1 MIDAHVHSSQAL
13 LQSAADDE
21 PARPYL
27 EEYIWPLQGS
37 YTPEDAEISMKLM
50 ITEMIKGG
58 TTCYVDPLVHTR
70 YDFDRLA
77 STIETM
83 GFRAVLA
90 KLVMDQIG
98 LARETGVIDRGMLET
113 EEKSLKEAERA
124 IERWNGAAEGRIR
137 VWYGPRVARAPATA
151 CSPEFYTKIG
161 VLAKERGV
169 GITIHLAGEKD
180 DLEYFQREYH
190 KLPVEF
196 MRDVGM
202 LGPNVLLAMCCWVSD
217 REMEILK
224 ETDTKVVHCP
234 SANMKMASGI
244 CKVPQMLSRGITVAL
259 ACDSSVNNNCLDMI
273 AEMKAA
279 SLLANITNL
288 NYKALTAEEALEM
301 ATINGARAIG
311 QEDAIGSIEVG
322 KKADIILVNMRKP
335 HTTPNFDIIANLVYA
350 SVGSDVETVM
360 INGKIVME
368 ERSILVADEE
378 AILSEAEERGR
389 ALLEKTGIRVASEWP
404 LE

>member
-1 MIDAHVHSSQAL
+1 
-13 LQSAADDE
+13 
-21 PARPYL
+21 
-27 EEYIWPLQGS
+27 
-37 YTPEDAEISMKLM
+37 
-50 ITEMIKGG
+50 
-58 TTCYVDPLVHTR
+58 
-70 YDFDRLA
+70 
-77 STIETM
+77 
-83 GFRAVLA
+83 
-90 KLVMDQIG
+90 
-98 LARETGVIDRGMLET
+98 
-113 EEKSLKEAERA
+113 
-124 IERWNGAAEGRIR
+124 
-137 VWYGPRVARAPATA
+137 
-151 CSPEFYTKIG
+151 
-161 VLAKERGV
+161 
-169 GITIHLAGEKD
+169 
-180 DLEYFQREYH
+180 
-190 KLPVEF
+190 
-196 MRDVGM
+196 
-202 LGPNVLLAMCCWVSD
+202 
-217 REMEILK
+217 
-224 ETDTKVVHCP
+224 
-234 SANMKMASGI
+234 
-244 CKVPQMLSRGITVAL
+244 
-259 ACDSSVNNNCLDMI
+259 MI

-368 ERSILVADEE
+368 EKSILVADEE